1 MREVE
6 FGQILTRAWLESW
19 IERNEKPD
27 WLGWFGLY
35 PAQASVK
42 AAHDLLNAMNEYG
55 LLIDV
60 KDSLEVL
67 SA

>member
-27 WLGWFGLY
+27 WLAWFGLY

-42 AAHDLLNAMNEYG
+42 AAQALLNAMDEYG

-67 SA
+67 SV